1 VTSERVPTLPKLLRC
16 FLFHFTR
23 TARLTKQIRE
33 IAVVNV
39 TGIND
44 QIRGA
49 EILPVTYTLY
59 LLVHKLLAPYKPVDT
74 DKANS
79 AFHPSGVG
87 K

>member
-1 VTSERVPTLPKLLRC
+1 M
-16 FLFHFTR
+16 
-23 TARLTKQIRE
+23 
-33 IAVVNV
+33 VNV